1 MEGCG
6 ASNRTAEI
14 QSELY
19 RSLLRHTAAGE
30 VNAPSDERT
39 INSLPIGR
47 AGANRWR
54 IEANEETSPSL
65 QIRFW
70 RHGRKQNGGGSNID
84 A

>member
-1 MEGCG
+1 MEGSG

-14 QSELY
+14 QLESN

-30 VNAPSDERT
+30 VNAPSDERS
-39 INSLPIGR
+39 IKSVPIGI
-47 AGANRWR
+47 AGENRWR
-54 IEANEETSPSL
+54 IEANEETSLNL

-70 RHGRKQNGGGSNID
+70 RHARKQNGGISNND